1 MLRIVAGLIVLLLA
15 LPAPADDDKPKDKDK
30 PNDKPM
36 TPAEQYKALDKEY
49 NDAMQAFQKAYGE
62 AKTNEDRQK
71 LLTDKYPQPDKF
83 APKFL
88 KLAEEHPK
96 DAAALDALVWIVTH
110 TFGPAGGKDSPRAK
124 AVAMLTRDHI
134 GSDKLGPVCQ
144 MLVYGND
151 KESETLLRTLLEKS
165 PHKDVQGQA
174 CLALA
179 QNLKNRGR
187 GQPNQKDNELP
198 KEAEELFERAVAKF
212 ADVKVQFYGTVGDK
226 AKAELFEI
234 RNLAIG
240 KTAPDIEGVDQDGKK
255 FKLSDY
261 KGKVVLL
268 DFWSQF

>member
-1 MLRIVAGLIVLLLA
+1 MIRIAVGLVILLLA
-15 LPAPADDDKPKDKDK
+15 WPALADDDKPKEK
-30 PNDKPM
+30 DKPM

-49 NDAMQAFQKAYGE
+49 DDAMQAFQKAYGE
-62 AKTNEDRQK
+62 AKTDEDKQK
-71 LLTDKYPQPDKF
+71 LFTDKYPRPDKF

-110 TFGPAGGKDSPRAK
+110 NTFGPPGGKDSPRAK
-124 AVAMLTRDHI
+124 AVAILTRDHV
-134 GSDKLGPVCQ
+134 GSDKLGSVCQ
-144 MLVYGND
+144 MLVYSND

-187 GQPNQKDNELP
+187 GLPNQKDNELP
-198 KEAEELFERAVAKF
+198 KEVEELFERAVAKY
-212 ADVKVQFYGTVGDK
+212 ADVKMQFYGTVGDK

-255 FKLSDY
+255 FRLSDY